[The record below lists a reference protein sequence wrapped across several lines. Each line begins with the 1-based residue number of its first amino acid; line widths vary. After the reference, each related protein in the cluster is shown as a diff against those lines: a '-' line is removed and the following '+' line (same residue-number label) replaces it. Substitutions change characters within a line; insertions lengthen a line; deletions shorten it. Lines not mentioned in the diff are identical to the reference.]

1 MYYQNYE
8 DYMRSVLGYPRD
20 TQDTYQMNYY
30 NDERNNDYM
39 ENMYQDTK
47 NLEDLYPDIFKSI
60 NPYIVDTC
68 SRCNYPITRDDLEDM
83 VEEVYKKVEN
93 NNEVMVNIN
102 IVNDSTII
110 ARENENRSTTQ
121 NASNAVSTQNA
132 QSPSTMPR
140 TNYSRSSMQNNS
152 NEALKRGIEGTENTE
167 NRETRQRR
175 PHNNPFLR
183 DLIKILILNRLL
195 NNFPNRP
202 NRPRLPRPPMP
213 PRPPR
218 PGPRGDYDDYLRF

>member
-30 NDERNNDYM
+30 EDERNSNYFGS
-39 ENMYQDTK
+39 MYQDTRD
-47 NLEDLYPDIFKSI
+47 LEDLYPDIFKSV
-60 NPYIVDTC
+60 NPYVVDVC
-68 SRCNYPITRDDLEDM
+68 SRCSGSVTREALEDM

-102 IVNDSTII
+102 IVNDSAII
-110 ARENENRSTTQ
+110 SREAENRSATQ
-121 NASNAVSTQNA
+121 NASNTSNSQNV
-132 QSPSTMPR
+132 QNITNMSR
-140 TNYSRSSMQNNS
+140 TNYSRNNMQNIPS
-152 NEALKRGIEGTENTE
+152 ESLKRGIEETENRE

-175 PHNNPFLR
+175 PRNHFLR

-202 NRPRLPRPPMP
+202 NP

-218 PGPRGDYDDYLRF
+218 PPMPLRPGQRGEFDDYLRF